1 MTAVTELADEF
12 VEALFAAD
20 PLTPALLGIRPAEPG
35 LPDLSAEAEQAFR
48 ARLAEFAERA
58 RALDTGGL
66 SAEDRVTRE
75 VLIAT
80 AEDRVAAIDTR
91 MAEFTVTD
99 IFVAPAATLLTV
111 LPMAT
116 VTAGAAA
123 EAQLGRLAAIPE
135 YLRQAA
141 RRHAE
146 GVTAGLMPVA
156 HLVDAA
162 IAHLD
167 RYLAEPSADP
177 LRRQPAPDEEFGR
190 RRDEL
195 LADVVRPAFAE
206 YRDFLATEVKPHG
219 RPADRPGLS
228 WLPGGEAAYARLARV
243 HTTTDRTPAEL
254 HRTGL
259 DVIGSLAAEYR
270 ELGLRVF
277 GTDDLAA
284 IFERLRTDPALRWS
298 SGEELLD
305 TARTAVARATA
316 EAPNW
321 FGRIPPQECL
331 VEAVPEESAPGAP
344 PAYYLQPAVDG
355 SRPGIYFANTH
366 EATERFRH
374 AAEST
379 AFHEAVPGHHFQL
392 SVAIGLTE
400 LPLLRRIGMFT
411 AYTEGWGLYSERLAD
426 EMGLYSDDIA
436 RLGMLTTDSMRAGRL
451 VVDTGLHALGWSRQ
465 QAVDYLVEN
474 TPMAQVEIE
483 AEIDRYIAWPGQALA
498 YMVGRLEIQRIR
510 AGAEQRLG
518 SRFDVRAF
526 HDLVLAGGALPL
538 SALATVVDDWVAGH
552 GDTVDGLAAEL
563 VELSFE
569 QEPLH
574 RSDLGLPGDH
584 DRLADQTRAA
594 QERFRAAYADI
605 AARARA
611 LATDDLTPEEA
622 VTREVVIASAEVE
635 AGRLGALTAD
645 IAVSDGLTAPALGLL
660 MYLPYYKLDDER
672 KARGYL
678 ARLAGIG
685 TFLET
690 LTERQ
695 RESLAEGLVPPA
707 YLARVGAEYIDRY
720 LAAPDSD
727 PLKVGTTA
735 DVGDFE
741 AERDRLLAEAVR
753 PAYARYR
760 DFLRAEVEPA
770 GRPDTA
776 PGICHVPGGAERY
789 AALIRAETTTER
801 TARDLHETGLAL
813 IEQLA
818 GEYRELGGKVFG
830 TTDLAEIFERLRTDP
845 ALRWRDGEE
854 LLAAA
859 RDAIARAEAVAPQWF
874 SRIPEGKCEVA
885 PVPEAD
891 AASGTIAYYF
901 QPSLDG
907 SRPGTYYANTY
918 EAEKRPRFTSEAI
931 AFHEAVPGH
940 HFQLSLAQELRELPL
955 LRRIGVFNAYAEGWG
970 LYAERLADEMGLY
983 SDDIARFGMLTQDS
997 MRAGRLVVDTGLHA
1011 LGWSRQ
1017 QAVDYLVEHT
1027 PMARMEIEAEIDRYV
1042 GWPGQALGYMVGR
1055 LEIQRLR
1062 TEAEQALG
1070 ERFDIRGFHEV
1081 VLGHGMLP
1089 LSALAKVVTDWVAGR
1104 LDTPDRL
1111 ADELVELN
1119 FERQPLYPS
1128 VFGLPGDHDRLPD
1141 PGAEAEARFRGGYA
1155 AIAARAEA
1163 IDPAG
1168 LPAAERVTREVV
1180 LSQAKTAI
1188 DEIDSRRADIAVSD
1202 GLGSPALQLLLYL
1215 PQTVL
1220 DDEPKVRGYLSRLS
1234 GVGDYLDAL
1243 IGRQRAAMGEGL
1255 VPPDFLVRIGID
1267 YVDRYL
1273 GAPGSDPLRVT
1284 PPSALDGF
1292 EAERDRLLAEVVR
1305 PAYARY
1311 RAFLADEVAPVA
1323 RPETSPGIG
1332 ALPGGPERY
1341 AALIRVETTTERT
1354 ARELHETGLS
1364 LIEQLAGE
1372 YRELGGKLFGTTD
1385 LGEIFDRIRTDP
1397 ALRWRDGEELLAG
1410 ARDAIAR
1417 AEAVAGQWFS
1427 RVPEQKC
1434 EVAPVPAA
1442 EATSGTIA
1450 YYLQPSLDGTR
1461 PGVYYA
1467 NTHEADKRP
1476 RFTSEAVAFHEA
1488 VPGHHFQLC
1497 LAQGLTGLPL
1507 LRLIAHVN
1515 AYAEGWGL
1523 YAERLADEMGLYSD
1537 DVSRLG
1543 MLTQDSMRAGR
1554 LVVDTGLHALGWSRQ
1569 QAVDYLVEHTPM
1581 ARLEIEAEID
1591 RYAANPGQALSY
1603 MVGRLE
1609 IERLRAEAERELGE
1623 RFDIREFHDVVLGS
1637 GTLPLPVLATVV
1649 ADWVAG
1655 HRDTPDTPDTP
1666 DTLADALL
1674 ELMFEAQPLFPSLYG
1689 LPGAHDR
1696 LADQTAEAA
1705 ARHRAGFAAIIAR
1718 AEALDAA
1725 ALPPAERVTR
1735 DVVIWQARTL
1745 IDVHD
1750 AGRADIAVSDGLAAP
1765 ALELLM
1771 ELPQTVLDDEAKARG
1786 YLSRLAAVGTYL
1798 DQLIERQRAALAA
1811 GLTPPEFLAR
1821 IGVGYVE
1828 RYLAAPE
1835 NDPLKVPVHGLEAER
1850 DRLLAE
1856 VVHPAYA
1863 RYRDFLAE
1871 EVVPVA
1877 RPETS
1882 PGIGDL
1888 PGGPERYAAL
1898 IRAETTTERT
1908 AQDLHDTGLAIIE
1921 RLAAEYREL
1930 GAKVFGTTDLAE
1942 IFERIRTD
1950 PALRWRDGD
1959 ELLETARATI
1969 ARAEAVAP
1977 QWFSRVPEQRCEV
1990 APVPAAEAESGSIAY
2005 YIEPS
2010 LDGSRPGTYYANT
2023 READQR
2029 QRTLGEAVAFHEAVP
2044 GHHFQLALAQQ
2055 LTGVPL
2061 LRRIGMFNAYAEGW
2075 GLYAERLADEMGL
2088 YSDDVARLG
2097 LLTQDS
2103 MRAARLVVD
2112 TGLHALGWSR
2122 QRAVDYL
2129 RDNTPM
2135 APIEIEAEIDRY
2147 AGHPGQA
2154 LGYMVGRL
2162 EIERLRAEAE
2172 RELGE
2177 RFDIREFHDVVL
2189 GSGTLPLPVLADVV
2203 AGWVAARAAGDGE

>member
-1 MTAVTELADEF
+1 
-12 VEALFAAD
+12 
-20 PLTPALLGIRPAEPG
+20 
-35 LPDLSAEAEQAFR
+35 
-48 ARLAEFAERA
+48 
-58 RALDTGGL
+58 
-66 SAEDRVTRE
+66 
-75 VLIAT
+75 VLITT
-80 AEDRVAAIDTR
+80 AENRIAMIDSR
-91 MAEFTVTD
+91 LAEFTVTD
-99 IFVAPAATLLTV
+99 LSTGPAAGLLLA
-111 LPMAT
+111 LPMTT
-116 VTAGAAA
+116 VTAGETA

-146 GVTAGLMPVA
+146 GLADGLVPVA

-162 IAHLD
+162 VAHLD
-167 RYLAEPSADP
+167 RYLAEPAADP
-177 LRRQPAPDEEFGR
+177 LRRQPAPDEEFER

-206 YRDFLATEVKPHG
+206 YRAFLVAEVKPHG
-219 RPADRPGLS
+219 RPADRPGVS
-228 WLPGGEAAYARLARV
+228 WLPGGEEAYARLARM
-243 HTTTDRTPAEL
+243 HTTTGHTPQEL
-254 HRTGL
+254 HRIGL
-259 DVIGSLAAEYR
+259 DVIDSLAVEYR
-270 ELGLRVF
+270 ELGRKVF
-277 GTDDLAA
+277 GTDDLAE
-284 IFERLRTDPALRWS
+284 IFERLRTDPALRWT
-298 SGEELLD
+298 SGEEILE
-305 TARTAVARATA
+305 TARTAVGRAAA
-316 EAPNW
+316 EAPKW
-321 FGRIPPQECL
+321 FGRIPEQQCT
-331 VEAVPEESAPGAP
+331 VEAVPSEVAPGAP
-344 PAYYLQPAVDG
+344 AAYYLRPAVDG

-366 EATERFRH
+366 EAGERFRH
-374 AAEST
+374 MAETT

-392 SVAIGLTE
+392 TIAQGLTG

-411 AYTEGWGLYSERLAD
+411 AYIEGWGLYSERLAD
-426 EMGLYSDDIA
+426 EMGLYSDDVA
-436 RLGMLTTDSMRAGRL
+436 RLGMLTGDSLRAGRL

-465 QAVDYLVEN
+465 QAVDYLLEH
-474 TPMAQVEIE
+474 TPEARAEIE
-483 AEIDRYIAWPGQALA
+483 SEVDRYIAWPGQALA

-510 AGAEQRLG
+510 ARAEQRLG
-518 SRFDVRAF
+518 SRFDLRAF

-538 SALATVVDDWVAGH
+538 SVLATVVDEWVAGH
-552 GDTVDGLAAEL
+552 GDTVDGLAGEL

-569 QEPLH
+569 QEPLYP
-574 RSDLGLPGDH
+574 SVFGLPGDH
-584 DRLADQTRAA
+584 DRLAEQTREA
-594 QERFRAAYADI
+594 QERFLAAYRAL

-611 LATDDLTPEEA
+611 LATEGLTPEEA
-622 VTREVVIASAEVE
+622 VTREVVIAAAEVE
-635 AGRLGALTAD
+635 ADRLGARSAD
-645 IAVSDGLTAPALGLL
+645 LAVSDGLTSPALGLL
-660 MYLPYYKLDDER
+660 MYLPYYKLDDEK

-678 ARLAGIG
+678 ARLGAIEP
-685 TFLET
+685 FLAD
-690 LTERQ
+690 LAERQ

-707 YLARVGAEYIDRY
+707 YLARVGVEYIDRY
-720 LAAPDSD
+720 LAASDTD

-735 DVGDFE
+735 AVEGFE
-741 AERDRLLAEAVR
+741 AERDRLLAEVVH

-760 DFLRAEVEPA
+760 DFLRTEVEPI

-776 PGICHVPGGAERY
+776 PGISHVPGGAERY

-801 TARDLHETGLAL
+801 TAQELHETGLAL
-813 IEQLA
+813 IEAL
-818 GEYRELGGKVFG
+818 GEEYRELGAKVFG

-854 LLAAA
+854 LLSAA
-859 RDAIARAEAVAPQWF
+859 RDAIARAEAVAPRWF
-874 SRIPEGKCEVA
+874 SRIPAEKCEVA

-891 AASGTIAYYF
+891 AASGTIAYYL

-907 SRPGTYYANTY
+907 SRPGTYYANTH
-918 EAEKRPRFTSEAI
+918 EADKRPRFTSEAI

-940 HFQLSLAQELRELPL
+940 HFQLSLAQELRDLPL
-955 LRRIGVFNAYAEGWG
+955 LRRIGMFNAYAEGWG

-983 SDDIARFGMLTQDS
+983 SDDVSRLGMLTQDS

-1017 QAVDYLVEHT
+1017 QAIGFLVEHT
-1027 PMARMEIEAEIDRYV
+1027 PMARLEIEAEIDRYV

-1062 TEAEQALG
+1062 AEAERALG

-1104 LDTPDRL
+1104 SDTPDRL
-1111 ADELVELN
+1111 ADELVALN
-1119 FERQPLYPS
+1119 FEQQPLYPS
-1128 VFGLPGDHDRLPD
+1128 VFGLPGAHDRLPD
-1141 PGAEAEARFRGGYA
+1141 PSAEAEGRIRAGYA

-1163 IDPAG
+1163 LDPTG

-1180 LSQAKTAI
+1180 VSQAKAAI
-1188 DEIDSRRADIAVSD
+1188 DEIDSRRADISVSD
-1202 GLGSPALQLLLYL
+1202 GLAAPALQLLLYL

-1220 DDEPKVRGYLSRLS
+1220 DDEPKVRGYLSRLA
-1234 GVGDYLDAL
+1234 GVGGYLDAL
-1243 IGRQRAAMGEGL
+1243 IGRQRAAAAEGL
-1255 VPPDFLVRIGID
+1255 VPPGFLVRIGVE

-1273 GAPGSDPLRVT
+1273 GAPESDPLRVT
-1284 PPSALDGF
+1284 PPYALEGF

-1332 ALPGGPERY
+1332 ALPGGQERY

-1354 ARELHETGLS
+1354 AQELHETGLA
-1364 LIEQLAGE
+1364 LIGKLAEE

-1410 ARDAIAR
+1410 ARAAITR

-1427 RVPEQKC
+1427 RVPEQRC
-1434 EVAPVPAA
+1434 EVKPVPAA
-1442 EATSGTIA
+1442 EAASGTIA
-1450 YYLQPSLDGTR
+1450 YYLRPSLDGTR

-1497 LAQGLTGLPL
+1497 LAQDLAGLPL
-1507 LRLIAHVN
+1507 LRRIAHVN

-1569 QAVDYLVEHTPM
+1569 QAVDYLAEHTPM

-1591 RYAANPGQALSY
+1591 RYAADPGQALGY

-1609 IERLRAEAERELGE
+1609 IQRLRAEAEQALGE
-1623 RFDIREFHDVVLGS
+1623 AFDIREFHDVVLGS
-1637 GTLPLPVLATVV
+1637 GTLPLPVLAGVV
-1649 ADWVAG
+1649 ADWVAQR
-1655 HRDTPDTPDTP
+1655 RDTPDR
-1666 DTLADALL
+1666 LADECL
-1674 ELMFEAQPLFPSLYG
+1674 ELMFEAQPLLPSLYG

-1705 ARHRAGFAAIIAR
+1705 ARYRAGLAGIIAR
-1718 AEALDAA
+1718 AEAIDAA
-1725 ALPPAERVTR
+1725 ALEPAERVTR
-1735 DVVIWQARTL
+1735 DVVIWQARTQ
-1745 IDVHD
+1745 IDVLD
-1750 AGRADIAVSDGLAAP
+1750 SGRADIAVSDGLAAP

-1771 ELPQTVLDDEAKARG
+1771 ELPQTILDDDAKARG
-1786 YLSRLAAVGTYL
+1786 YLSRLAAVGPYL
-1798 DQLIERQRAALAA
+1798 DQLIERQRAALAE

-1863 RYRDFLAE
+1863 RYRDFLAD

-1882 PGIGDL
+1882 PGLGDL

-1930 GAKVFGTTDLAE
+1930 GAALFGTADLGE
-1942 IFERIRTD
+1942 IFDRIRTD

-1959 ELLETARATI
+1959 ELLEAARATI
-1969 ARAEAVAP
+1969 RRAEAAAP
-1977 QWFSRVPEQRCEV
+1977 RWFSRVPEQQCRV
-1990 APVPAAEAESGSIAY
+1990 APVPDAEAESGSIAY

-2023 READQR
+2023 HEANQR

-2088 YSDDVARLG
+2088 YSDNTARLG

-2122 QRAVDYL
+2122 RRAVDYL

-2172 RELGE
+2172 RALGE
-2177 RFDIREFHDVVL
+2177 RFDIRGFHDTVL

-2203 AGWVAARAAGDGE
+2203 ADWVAARAAGDGQ

>member
-1 MTAVTELADEF
+1 MTAVTELAGEF

-20 PLTPALLGIRPAEPG
+20 PLTPALLGLRPAEPG

-48 ARLAEFAERA
+48 ARLAELLERA
-58 RALDTGGL
+58 RALDAAQL
-66 SAEDRVTRE
+66 SAEDRLTRE

-80 AEDRVAAIDTR
+80 AENRIGVIDART
-91 MAEFTVTD
+91 AEFTVTD
-99 IFVAPAATLLTV
+99 IMVAPAASLLMA
-111 LPMAT
+111 LPMTT
-116 VTAGAAA
+116 VTAGEAA

-146 GVTAGLMPVA
+146 GIAHGLVPVA

-167 RYLAEPSADP
+167 RYLADPDADP

-195 LADVVRPAFAE
+195 LAEVVRPAFAE
-206 YRDFLATEVKPHG
+206 YREFLATEVKPHG
-219 RPADRPGLS
+219 RSADRPGLK
-228 WLPGGEAAYARLARV
+228 WLPGGEAAYARLVKV
-243 HTTTDRTPAEL
+243 HTTTDRTPEEL

-259 DVIGSLAAEYR
+259 DVIESLAAEYR
-270 ELGLRVF
+270 RLGRKVF
-277 GTDDLAA
+277 GTDDLPE
-284 IFERLRTDPALRWS
+284 IFDRLRTDPALRWS
-298 SGEELLD
+298 SGDELLD
-305 TARTAVARATA
+305 TARTAVGRATA
-316 EAPNW
+316 EAPKW
-321 FGRIPPQECL
+321 FGRVPGQECT
-331 VEAVPEESAPGAP
+331 VEAVPAEVAPGAP
-344 PAYYLQPAVDG
+344 AAYYLRPAADG

-366 EATERFRH
+366 EAGERFRH
-374 AAEST
+374 TAEST

-392 SVAIGLTE
+392 SIAQDRTE
-400 LPLLRRIGMFT
+400 LPLLRRIGNFT

-426 EMGLYSDDIA
+426 EMGLYSDDVA
-436 RLGMLTTDSMRAGRL
+436 RLGMLTGDSMRAARL
-451 VVDTGLHALGWSRQ
+451 VVDTGLHALGWSRR
-465 QAVDYLVEN
+465 QAVDFLLEHTPEARVE
-474 TPMAQVEIE
+474 VETE
-483 AEIDRYIAWPGQALA
+483 VDRYIAWPGQALA
-498 YMVGRLEIQRIR
+498 YMVGRLEIQHLR
-510 AGAEQRLG
+510 ARAEERLG
-518 SRFDVRAF
+518 SRFDIRAF
-526 HDLVLAGGALPL
+526 HDVVLAGGALPL
-538 SALATVVDDWVAGH
+538 SALATVVDEWVAGH
-552 GDTVDGLAAEL
+552 GDTVNGLAAEL
-563 VELSFE
+563 VELTFE
-569 QEPLH
+569 QEPLAPSIH
-574 RSDLGLPGDH
+574 GLPGEH

-594 QERFRAAYADI
+594 QERFRAAYRAL

-611 LATDDLTPEEA
+611 LPGDGLPPEEA
-622 VTREVVIASAEVE
+622 VTREVVIAAAEVE
-635 AGRLGALTAD
+635 ADRLGARSAD
-645 IAVSDGLTAPALGLL
+645 VAVSDGLTAPALGLL
-660 MYLPYYKLDDER
+660 LYLPYYRLDDEQ

-678 ARLAGIG
+678 ARLAAIG
-685 TFLET
+685 TYLET

-695 RESLAEGLVPPA
+695 RESLADGLVPPA
-707 YLARVGAEYIDRY
+707 YLARVGIEYIDRY
-720 LAAPDSD
+720 LAAPESD

-735 DVGDFE
+735 EVEGFE
-741 AERDRLLAEAVR
+741 AERDRLLAEVVR

-760 DFLRAEVEPA
+760 DFLRTEVEPV

-776 PGICHVPGGAERY
+776 PGIGHVPGGAERY

-801 TARDLHETGLAL
+801 TAQELHETGLAL
-813 IEQLA
+813 IEKL
-818 GEYRELGGKVFG
+818 GEEYRELGRKVFG

-854 LLAAA
+854 LLSAA
-859 RDAIARAEAVAPQWF
+859 RDAIARAEAVAPHWF
-874 SRIPEGKCEVA
+874 SRIPAEKCEVA

-891 AASGTIAYYF
+891 AASGTIAYYL

-940 HFQLSLAQELRELPL
+940 HFQLSLAQELRDLPL
-955 LRRIGVFNAYAEGWG
+955 LRRIGMFNAYAEGWG

-983 SDDIARFGMLTQDS
+983 SDDVARLGMLTQDS
-997 MRAGRLVVDTGLHA
+997 MRAGRLVVDTGMHA

-1017 QAVDYLVEHT
+1017 QAIDYLVEHT
-1027 PMARMEIEAEIDRYV
+1027 PMARLEIEAEIDRYAA
-1042 GWPGQALGYMVGR
+1042 WPAQALGYMVGR

-1062 TEAEQALG
+1062 AEAERALG
-1070 ERFDIRGFHEV
+1070 DRFDIRGFHDV

-1089 LSALAKVVTDWVAGR
+1089 LSALAKVVADWVAAQG
-1104 LDTPDRL
+1104 DTPDRL
-1111 ADELVELN
+1111 ADELMAVN

-1128 VFGLPGDHDRLPD
+1128 VFGLPGDHGKLPD
-1141 PGAEAEARFRGGYA
+1141 PSAGAEARFRARYA
-1155 AIAARAEA
+1155 DIAARAEA
-1163 IDPAG
+1163 VEPAG
-1168 LPAAERVTREVV
+1168 LSDAERITREVV
-1180 LSQAKTAI
+1180 ISQAKTEI

-1202 GLGSPALQLLLYL
+1202 GLGAPALQLLLYL

-1220 DDEPKVRGYLSRLS
+1220 DDEPKVRGYLARLA
-1234 GVGDYLDAL
+1234 GVGTYLDAL
-1243 IGRQRAAMGEGL
+1243 IARQRAAVAEGL
-1255 VPPDFLVRIGID
+1255 VPPDFLVRTGIG

-1273 GAPGSDPLRVT
+1273 AAPERDPLRVT
-1284 PPSALDGF
+1284 PSYALEGF

-1332 ALPGGPERY
+1332 DLPGGPERY
-1341 AALIRVETTTERT
+1341 AALIRVETTTER
-1354 ARELHETGLS
+1354 AAQELHDTGLA
-1364 LIEQLAGE
+1364 LIEKLGDE
-1372 YRELGGKLFGTTD
+1372 YRELGAKVFGTTD
-1385 LGEIFDRIRTDP
+1385 LAEIFERIRTDP
-1397 ALRWRDGEELLAG
+1397 ALRWHDGEELLAG
-1410 ARDAIAR
+1410 AREAIAR
-1417 AEAVAGQWFS
+1417 AEAVAPQWFS
-1427 RVPEQKC
+1427 RVPDQKC
-1434 EVAPVPAA
+1434 GVAPVPEA
-1442 EATSGTIA
+1442 EAASGTIA
-1450 YYLQPSLDGTR
+1450 YYLRPSLDGTR

-1467 NTHEADKRP
+1467 NTYEADKRP
-1476 RFTSEAVAFHEA
+1476 RFTSEAIAFHEA

-1497 LAQGLTGLPL
+1497 LAQSLTGLPL
-1507 LRLIAHVN
+1507 LRQMAHVN

-1537 DVSRLG
+1537 DIARLG

-1569 QAVDYLVEHTPM
+1569 QAVDYLVSHTPM
-1581 ARLEIEAEID
+1581 AQLEIEAEID
-1591 RYAANPGQALSY
+1591 RYAANPGQALGY

-1609 IERLRAEAERELGE
+1609 IQRLRSEAEQALGE
-1623 RFDIREFHDVVLGS
+1623 RFDIREFHDVVLGN
-1637 GTLPLPVLATVV
+1637 GTVPLPVLSRVV
-1649 ADWVAG
+1649 AEWVALR
-1655 HRDTPDTPDTP
+1655 RDTPDR
-1666 DTLADALL
+1666 LADECL
-1674 ELMFEAQPLFPSLYG
+1674 ELMFEARPLLPSLYG
-1689 LPGAHDR
+1689 LPGAHDQ
-1696 LADQTAEAA
+1696 LGDQSAEAA
-1705 ARHRAGFAAIIAR
+1705 ARYRAGLAGIVAR
-1718 AEALDAA
+1718 AEAIDAA
-1725 ALPPAERVTR
+1725 ALTPAERVTR
-1735 DVVIWQARTL
+1735 DVVIWQARVE
-1745 IDVHD
+1745 IDVLD
-1750 AGRADIAVSDGLAAP
+1750 SRRADIAVSDGLAAP
-1765 ALELLM
+1765 ALELLIM
-1771 ELPQTVLDDEAKARG
+1771 LPQAVLDDEAKARG

-1798 DQLIERQRAALAA
+1798 DQVIERQRAALAE

-1821 IGVGYVE
+1821 AGVGYVE

-1835 NDPLKVPVHGLEAER
+1835 NDPLKVPVRGLEAER

-1856 VVHPAYA
+1856 VVRPAYA
-1863 RYRDFLAE
+1863 RYRDFLAD

-1888 PGGPERYAAL
+1888 PGGQERYAAL

-1908 AQDLHDTGLAIIE
+1908 AQELHETGLAVIE
-1921 RLAAEYREL
+1921 RLAGEYREV

-1950 PALRWRDGD
+1950 PELRWRDGD
-1959 ELLETARATI
+1959 ELLEAARQTI

-1977 QWFSRVPEQRCEV
+1977 QWFLRVPEQRCEV
-1990 APVPAAEAESGSIAY
+1990 APVPEAEAEGGSIAY
-2005 YIEPS
+2005 YIDPS

-2023 READQR
+2023 HGADQR
-2029 QRTLGEAVAFHEAVP
+2029 QRTLAEATAFHEAVP
-2044 GHHFQLALAQQ
+2044 GHHFQLTLAQQ
-2055 LTGVPL
+2055 PTGVPL
-2061 LRRIGMFNAYAEGW
+2061 LRRICVFNAYCEGW

-2112 TGLHALGWSR
+2112 TGMHALGWSR
-2122 QRAVDYL
+2122 RRAVDYL

-2135 APIEIEAEIDRY
+2135 AQIEIDAEIDRY

-2172 RELGE
+2172 RTLGE

-2189 GSGTLPLPVLADVV
+2189 ESGSLPLPVLADVV
-2203 AGWVAARAAGDGE
+2203 ADWVAARAAGEAR

>member
-12 VEALFAAD
+12 VEVLFAAD
-20 PLTPALLGIRPAEPG
+20 PLTPALLGVRPAEPG

-48 ARLAEFAERA
+48 ARLEAFLERA
-58 RALDTGGL
+58 RALETGGL
-66 SAEDRVTRE
+66 SAEDRVTRD
-75 VLIAT
+75 VLIT
-80 AEDRVAAIDTR
+80 SAEARIAAIDSR
-91 MAEFTVTD
+91 MVEFTVTNL
-99 IFVAPAATLLTV
+99 FVAPAASLLTA
-111 LPMAT
+111 LPMTT

-123 EAQLGRLAAIPE
+123 EAQLGRLAAVPE
-135 YLRQAA
+135 FLRQAA

-146 GVTAGLMPVA
+146 GIADGLLPVA
-156 HLVDAA
+156 HVVDAA

-177 LRRQPAPDEEFGR
+177 LRRQPAPDEEFER

-206 YRDFLATEVKPHG
+206 YRRFLADEVKPHG

-228 WLPGGEAAYARLARV
+228 WLPGGEAAYARLVRM
-243 HTTTDRTPAEL
+243 HTTTELTPREL
-254 HRTGL
+254 HRIGL
-259 DVIGSLAAEYR
+259 DVIDSLATEYR
-270 ELGLRVF
+270 ELGLKVF
-277 GTDDLAA
+277 GTDDLAE

-298 SGEELLD
+298 SGDELLD
-305 TARTAVARATA
+305 TARTAVARAAA
-316 EAPNW
+316 EAPKW
-321 FGRIPPQECL
+321 FGRVPGEQCS
-331 VEAVPEESAPGAP
+331 VEPVPAEVAPGAP
-344 PAYYLQPAVDG
+344 AAYYLRPAADG

-366 EATERFRH
+366 EAGERFRH
-374 AAEST
+374 TAEAT

-392 SVAIGLTE
+392 SLAQGLTE
-400 LPLLRRIGMFT
+400 LPLLRRIGNFT
-411 AYTEGWGLYSERLAD
+411 AYTEGWGLYAERLAD
-426 EMGLYSDDIA
+426 EMGLYSDDVA
-436 RLGMLTTDSMRAGRL
+436 RLGMLTADSVRAARL
-451 VVDTGLHALGWSRQ
+451 VIDTGLHALGWSRQ
-465 QAVDYLVEN
+465 QAVDYFLEH
-474 TPMAQVEIE
+474 TPEARVEIE
-483 AEIDRYIAWPGQALA
+483 SEVDRYIAWPGQALA

-510 AGAEQRLG
+510 SGAEERLG

-526 HDLVLAGGALPL
+526 HDLVLAGGSLPL
-538 SALATVVDDWVAGH
+538 PALASVVDEWVAGH
-552 GDTVDGLAAEL
+552 GDTVGGLASEL

-574 RSDLGLPGDH
+574 PSILGLPGGH
-584 DRLADQTRAA
+584 DRLADQTREA
-594 QERFRAAYADI
+594 QERFRAAYTDLAT
-605 AARARA
+605 RARA
-611 LATDDLTPEEA
+611 LATEGLTHEEA
-622 VTREVVIASAEVE
+622 VTREVVIAAAEVE
-635 AGRLGALTAD
+635 ADRLAARTAD
-645 IAVSDGLTAPALGLL
+645 VAVSDGLTAPALGLL
-660 MYLPYYKLDDER
+660 LYLPYYKLDDEK

-678 ARLAGIG
+678 ARLASVG
-685 TFLET
+685 TFLGT

-695 RESLAEGLVPPA
+695 RESLADGLVPPA

-720 LAAPDSD
+720 LASPDTD

-735 DVGDFE
+735 AVEGFE
-741 AERDRLLAEAVR
+741 AERDRLLAEVVH

-760 DFLRAEVEPA
+760 DFLRTEVEPA

-776 PGICHVPGGAERY
+776 PGIGHLPGGAERY

-801 TARDLHETGLAL
+801 TAQELHDTGLAL
-813 IEQLA
+813 IEKLA
-818 GEYRELGGKVFG
+818 EEYRELGAKVLG
-830 TTDLAEIFERLRTDP
+830 TTELAEIFERLRTDP

-854 LLAAA
+854 LLSAA

-874 SRIPEGKCEVA
+874 SRIPKEKCEVA

-891 AASGTIAYYF
+891 AASGTIAYYL

-940 HFQLSLAQELRELPL
+940 HFQLSLAQELRNLPL
-955 LRRIGVFNAYAEGWG
+955 LRRIGMFNAYGEGWG

-983 SDDIARFGMLTQDS
+983 SDDVARLGMLTQDS

-1017 QAVDYLVEHT
+1017 RAVDFLVEHT
-1027 PMARMEIEAEIDRYV
+1027 PMALLEIEAEIDRYV

-1055 LEIQRLR
+1055 LEIERLR
-1062 TEAEQALG
+1062 AEAERALG
-1070 ERFDIRGFHEV
+1070 GAFDIRGFHEV

-1089 LSALAKVVTDWVAGR
+1089 LSALAKVVTDWVAER
-1104 LDTPDRL
+1104 LDTPGKL
-1111 ADELVELN
+1111 ADELLALD
-1119 FERQPLYPS
+1119 FERQPLLPS
-1128 VFGLPGDHDRLPD
+1128 LYGLPADPGRLPD
-1141 PGAEAEARFRGGYA
+1141 PGAEAEARLRAGYA

-1163 IDPAG
+1163 LDPTG
-1168 LPAAERVTREVV
+1168 LPADERVTLQVV
-1180 LSQAKTAI
+1180 LSQAKSAI
-1188 DEIDSRRADIAVSD
+1188 DEIDSGRADISVSD
-1202 GLGSPALQLLLYL
+1202 GLAAPALQPLLYL

-1220 DDEPKVRGYLSRLS
+1220 DDEPKVRGYLSRLA
-1234 GVGDYLDAL
+1234 GLGGYLDAL
-1243 IGRQRAAMGEGL
+1243 IDRQRAAAGDRR
-1255 VPPDFLVRIGID
+1255 VPPDFLVRVGVE

-1273 GAPGSDPLRVT
+1273 GAPESDPLRVT
-1284 PPSALDGF
+1284 PPYALDGF

-1305 PAYARY
+1305 PAYRRY
-1311 RAFLADEVAPVA
+1311 RDFLAGELAPVA

-1332 ALPGGPERY
+1332 ALPGGQERY

-1354 ARELHETGLS
+1354 AQELHDTGLA
-1364 LIEQLAGE
+1364 LIERLAGE

-1397 ALRWRDGEELLAG
+1397 ALRWRDGEELLDA
-1410 ARDAIAR
+1410 ARTAITR
-1417 AEAVAGQWFS
+1417 AETVAGQWFS

-1434 EVAPVPAA
+1434 QVAPVPAA
-1442 EATSGTIA
+1442 DAASGTIA
-1450 YYLQPSLDGTR
+1450 YYLRPSLDGTR
-1461 PGVYYA
+1461 PGTYYA
-1467 NTHEADKRP
+1467 NTYEAEKRP
-1476 RFTSEAVAFHEA
+1476 RFTSEAIAFHEA
-1488 VPGHHFQLC
+1488 VPGHHFQLS
-1497 LAQGLTGLPL
+1497 LAQDLTGLPL
-1507 LRLIAHVN
+1507 LRRILHVN
-1515 AYAEGWGL
+1515 AYGEGWGL

-1537 DVSRLG
+1537 DVARLG
-1543 MLTQDSMRAGR
+1543 MLTQDSMRAAR

-1569 QAVDYLVEHTPM
+1569 QAVDYLAEHTPM
-1581 ARLEIEAEID
+1581 ALLEIEAEVD
-1591 RYAANPGQALSY
+1591 RYTADVGQALGY

-1609 IERLRAEAERELGE
+1609 IQRLRAEAEQVLGE
-1623 RFDIREFHDVVLGS
+1623 AFDIREFHDVVLGS
-1637 GTLPLPVLATVV
+1637 GTLPLPVLSGVV
-1649 ADWVAG
+1649 AEWVAQR
-1655 HRDTPDTPDTP
+1655 RDTPEK
-1666 DTLADALL
+1666 LADECLAL
-1674 ELMFEAQPLFPSLYG
+1674 MSEAQPLLPSLYG
-1689 LPGAHDR
+1689 LPGTHDK

-1705 ARHRAGFAAIIAR
+1705 ARFRAGLAGILAR
-1718 AEALDAA
+1718 AEAIDPAGLA
-1725 ALPPAERVTR
+1725 PAERVTR
-1735 DVVIWQARTL
+1735 DVVIWQARTQ
-1745 IDVHD
+1745 IDVLD
-1750 AGRADIAVSDGLAAP
+1750 SGRAGIAVSDELAAP

-1771 ELPQTVLDDEAKARG
+1771 LLPQTILDDDVKARG

-1798 DQLIERQRAALAA
+1798 DQLIERQRAALAE

-1821 IGVGYVE
+1821 IGIGYVE

-1835 NDPLKVPVHGLEAER
+1835 NDPLKVPVRGLEAER

-1856 VVHPAYA
+1856 VVRPAYR
-1863 RYRDFLAE
+1863 RYRDFLAG
-1871 EVVPVA
+1871 EVVPMA

-1908 AQDLHDTGLAIIE
+1908 PQDLHDTGLAIIE
-1921 RLAAEYREL
+1921 RLAGEYREL
-1930 GAKVFGTTDLAE
+1930 GAELFGTTDLAE

-1959 ELLETARATI
+1959 ELLEAARATI
-1969 ARAEAVAP
+1969 KRAEAAAP
-1977 QWFSRVPEQRCEV
+1977 RWFSRVPAQRCEV
-1990 APVPAAEAESGSIAY
+1990 APVPGADAESGLIAY

-2023 READQR
+2023 SEADQR

-2044 GHHFQLALAQQ
+2044 GHHFQLTLAQE

-2061 LRRIGMFNAYAEGW
+2061 LRRIALFNAFAEGW

-2088 YSDDVARLG
+2088 YSDSTARLG

-2129 RDNTPM
+2129 VANTPM
-2135 APIEIEAEIDRY
+2135 ARIEIEAEIDRY

-2172 RELGE
+2172 RALGE
-2177 RFDIREFHDVVL
+2177 RFDIREFHDTVL

-2203 AGWVAARAAGDGE
+2203 ADWVAARAAGAGE

>member
-35 LPDLSAEAEQAFR
+35 LPSLSADAEQAFR
-48 ARLAEFAERA
+48 ARLAEFLGRA
-58 RALDTGGL
+58 RALDAGGL
-66 SAEDRVTRE
+66 TAEDRVTRE
-75 VLIAT
+75 VLITT
-80 AEDRVAAIDTR
+80 AENRIAAIDSRLT
-91 MAEFTVTD
+91 EFTVTD
-99 IFVAPAATLLTV
+99 LSIGTAAGLLMA
-111 LPMAT
+111 LPMTT
-116 VTAGAAA
+116 VTAGEAA
-123 EAQLGRLAAIPE
+123 EAQLGRLAAIPA

-146 GVTAGLMPVA
+146 GIAAGLLPVA

-162 IAHLD
+162 VAHLD
-167 RYLAEPSADP
+167 RYLADSDADP
-177 LRRQPAPDEEFGR
+177 LRRQPAPDEAFGR
-190 RRDEL
+190 RREEL

-206 YRDFLATEVKPHG
+206 YRAFLVTEVKPHG
-219 RPADRPGLS
+219 RPEDRPGLS
-228 WLPGGEAAYARLARV
+228 WLPDGPQMYARLARM
-243 HTTTDRTPAEL
+243 HTTTELTPAEL
-254 HRTGL
+254 HRTGV
-259 DVIGSLAAEYR
+259 DTIAALAVEYR
-270 ELGLRVF
+270 ELGLRVY
-277 GTDDLAA
+277 GTDDLAE
-284 IFERLRTDPALRWS
+284 IFARLRTDPALRWRS
-298 SGEELLD
+298 ADELLE
-305 TARTAVARATA
+305 TARTAVARAAA
-316 EAPNW
+316 EAPKW
-321 FGRIPPQECL
+321 FGRLPDHECT
-331 VEAVPEESAPGAP
+331 VEAVPAEVAPGAP
-344 PAYYLQPAVDG
+344 AAYYLRPAADG

-366 EATERFRH
+366 EATERLRH
-374 AAEST
+374 MAETT

-392 SVAIGLTE
+392 SIAQGLTE
-400 LPLLRRIGMFT
+400 LPLLRRIGGFN
-411 AYTEGWGLYSERLAD
+411 AYIEGWGLYSERLAD
-426 EMGLYSDDIA
+426 EMGLYSDDVA
-436 RLGMLTTDSMRAGRL
+436 RLGMLAGDSLRAGRL

-465 QAVDYLVEN
+465 QAVDYLLEHTPEARAEVESE
-474 TPMAQVEIE
+474 V
-483 AEIDRYIAWPGQALA
+483 DRYIAWPGQALG
-498 YMVGRLEIQRIR
+498 YLVGRREIQRAR
-510 AGAEQRLG
+510 ARAAERLG

-526 HDLVLAGGALPL
+526 HDLVLAGGPLPL
-538 SALATVVDDWVAGH
+538 SVLATVVDEWVAGH
-552 GDTVDGLAAEL
+552 GDTVGGLANEL

-574 RSDLGLPGDH
+574 PSVLGLPGQH
-584 DRLADQTRAA
+584 DRLGDQTREA
-594 QERFRAAYADI
+594 QERFRAAYTGI

-611 LATDDLTPEEA
+611 LATDGLTAEEA
-622 VTREVVIASAEVE
+622 VTREVVIAAAEVE
-635 AGRLGALTAD
+635 ADRLGSRTAD
-645 IAVSDGLTAPALGLL
+645 LAVSDGLTAPALGLL
-660 MYLPYYKLDDER
+660 MYLPYYKLDDEP

-678 ARLAGIG
+678 ARLAAIEP
-685 TFLET
+685 FLADLAT
-690 LTERQ
+690 RQ

-707 YLARVGAEYIDRY
+707 YLARVGAGYIDRY

-735 DVGDFE
+735 AVEGFE
-741 AERDRLLAEAVR
+741 AERDRLLAEVVR

-760 DFLRAEVEPA
+760 DFLRTEVEPA

-776 PGICHVPGGAERY
+776 PGISHVPGGAERY

-801 TARDLHETGLAL
+801 TAQDLHDTGLAI

-818 GEYRELGGKVFG
+818 GEYHELGAKVFG
-830 TTDLAEIFERLRTDP
+830 TTELPEIFERLRTDP

-854 LLAAA
+854 LLFAA
-859 RDAIARAEAVAPQWF
+859 REAISRAEAVAPQWF
-874 SRIPEGKCEVA
+874 SRIPAEKCEVA

-891 AASGTIAYYF
+891 AASGTIAYYL

-907 SRPGTYYANTY
+907 TRPGTYYANTH
-918 EAEKRPRFTSEAI
+918 EADKRPRFTSEAI

-940 HFQLSLAQELRELPL
+940 HFQLSLAQELQDLPL
-955 LRRIGVFNAYAEGWG
+955 LRRIGMFNAYAEGWG

-983 SDDIARFGMLTQDS
+983 SDDVSRLGMLTQDS

-1017 QAVDYLVEHT
+1017 QAIDYLVDNT
-1027 PMARMEIEAEIDRYV
+1027 PMALLEIEAEIDRYV

-1062 TEAEQALG
+1062 AEAEQALG
-1070 ERFDIRGFHEV
+1070 AAFDIRGFHEV

-1089 LSALAKVVTDWVAGR
+1089 LSALAKVVTDWVAEHQP
-1104 LDTPDRL
+1104 DTPDGL
-1111 ADELVELN
+1111 ADELVAVN

-1128 VFGLPGDHDRLPD
+1128 VFGLPGAHDRLPD
-1141 PGAEAEARFRGGYA
+1141 PGAESRFRAAYA

-1168 LPAAERVTREVV
+1168 LPAAGRVTRDVV
-1180 LSQAKTAI
+1180 ISQAKAEI
-1188 DEIDSRRADIAVSD
+1188 DEIDSRRTDLAVSD
-1202 GLGSPALQLLLYL
+1202 GLGAPALQLLLYL

-1220 DDEPKVRGYLSRLS
+1220 DDEPKVRGYLSRLA
-1234 GVGDYLDAL
+1234 GVGDHLDAL
-1243 IGRQRAAMGEGL
+1243 IGRQRAAVGEGL
-1255 VPPDFLVRIGID
+1255 VPPGFLVRTGIG

-1273 GAPGSDPLRVT
+1273 AAPESDPLRVT
-1284 PPSALDGF
+1284 PPYALEGF
-1292 EAERDRLLAEVVR
+1292 EAERDRLLDDVVR

-1323 RPETSPGIG
+1323 RPETAPGISH
-1332 ALPGGPERY
+1332 LPGGAGRY

-1354 ARELHETGLS
+1354 AQDLHDTGLA
-1364 LIEQLAGE
+1364 IIAKLAEE
-1372 YRELGGKLFGTTD
+1372 YREIGGKLFGTTD
-1385 LGEIFDRIRTDP
+1385 LAAVFDRIRTDP

-1410 ARDAIAR
+1410 ARAAITR

-1434 EVAPVPAA
+1434 EVRPVPAA

-1450 YYLQPSLDGTR
+1450 YYLRPSLDGTR

-1497 LAQGLTGLPL
+1497 LAQDLSDLPL
-1507 LRLIAHVN
+1507 LRRIAHVN

-1569 QAVDYLVEHTPM
+1569 QAVDYLAEHTPM
-1581 ARLEIEAEID
+1581 ALLEIEAEID
-1591 RYAANPGQALSY
+1591 RYVANPGQALGY

-1609 IERLRAEAERELGE
+1609 IQRLRAEAEQALGE
-1623 RFDIREFHDVVLGS
+1623 AFDIREFHDVVLGS
-1637 GTLPLPVLATVV
+1637 GTLPLPVLAGVV
-1649 ADWVAG
+1649 ADWVATR
-1655 HRDTPDTPDTP
+1655 RDTPDR
-1666 DTLADALL
+1666 LADECL
-1674 ELMFEAQPLFPSLYG
+1674 ELMFEAQPLLPSLYG
-1689 LPGAHDR
+1689 LPGSHDK
-1696 LADQTAEAA
+1696 LADQTAEAG
-1705 ARHRAGFAAIIAR
+1705 ARYRAGLAGIIAR
-1718 AEALDAA
+1718 AEAIDAA
-1725 ALPPAERVTR
+1725 ALSPAERVTR
-1735 DVVIWQARTL
+1735 DVVIWQARTQ
-1745 IDVHD
+1745 IDVLD
-1750 AGRADIAVSDGLAAP
+1750 SGRADIAVSDGLAAP

-1771 ELPQTVLDDEAKARG
+1771 ELPQTVLDDEVKARG

-1798 DQLIERQRAALAA
+1798 DQLIERQRAALAE

-1828 RYLAAPE
+1828 RYLGAPE
-1835 NDPLKVPVHGLEAER
+1835 NDPLKVPVRGLEAER

-1863 RYRDFLAE
+1863 RYRDFLAG

-1921 RLAAEYREL
+1921 QLAEEYREL
-1930 GAKVFGTTDLAE
+1930 GAKVFGTTEPAE
-1942 IFERIRTD
+1942 IFDRIRTD

-1959 ELLETARATI
+1959 ELLDAARATI
-1969 ARAEAVAP
+1969 RRAEAVAP
-1977 QWFSRVPEQRCEV
+1977 QWFSRVPEQQCQV
-1990 APVPAAEAESGSIAY
+1990 APVPDAEAESGSIAY
-2005 YIEPS
+2005 YIDPS

-2023 READQR
+2023 HDADER

-2044 GHHFQLALAQQ
+2044 GHHFQLVLAQQ

-2061 LRRIGMFNAYAEGW
+2061 LRRIAMFNAYAEGW

-2088 YSDDVARLG
+2088 YSDDVSRLG

-2135 APIEIEAEIDRY
+2135 AQIEIDAEIDRY

-2154 LGYMVGRL
+2154 LSYMVGRL

-2172 RELGE
+2172 QALGE
-2177 RFDIREFHDVVL
+2177 RFDIREFHDTVL

-2203 AGWVAARAAGDGE
+2203 ADWVAARSAEGGK

>member
-20 PLTPALLGIRPAEPG
+20 PLTPALLGLRPAAPG
-35 LPDLSAEAEQAFR
+35 LADLSAEAERAFR
-48 ARLAEFAERA
+48 ARLAEFLGRA
-58 RALDTGGL
+58 RALETEGL
-66 SAEDRVTRE
+66 PAEDRVTRE
-75 VLIAT
+75 VLITT
-80 AEDRVAAIDTR
+80 AENRIAAIDSR
-91 MAEFTVTD
+91 MTEFTVTD
-99 IFVAPAATLLTV
+99 LSVGIAAGLLMA
-111 LPMAT
+111 LPMTT
-116 VTAGAAA
+116 VTPGEAA

-141 RRHAE
+141 RRHAD
-146 GVTAGLMPVA
+146 GIADGLLPVA

-167 RYLAEPSADP
+167 RYLADPDADP
-177 LRRQPAPDEEFGR
+177 LRRQPAPDEEFER
-190 RRDEL
+190 RREEL
-195 LADVVRPAFAE
+195 LADVVRPAFAG
-206 YRDFLATEVKPHG
+206 YREFLITEVKPHG

-228 WLPGGEAAYARLARV
+228 WLPGGDETYTRLARM
-243 HTTTDRTPAEL
+243 HTTTELTPEEL
-254 HRTGL
+254 HRIGL
-259 DVIGSLAAEYR
+259 DTIEALAAEYR
-270 ELGLRVF
+270 ELGLKVY
-277 GTDDLAA
+277 GTDDLAE
-284 IFERLRTDPALRWS
+284 IFARLRTDPALRWR
-298 SGEELLD
+298 GADELLE
-305 TARTAVARATA
+305 TARTAVARAAA
-316 EAPNW
+316 EAPKW
-321 FGRIPPQECL
+321 FGRLPEQQCT
-331 VEAVPEESAPGAP
+331 VEAVPAEVAPGAP
-344 PAYYLQPAVDG
+344 AAYYLRPAADG

-374 AAEST
+374 MAETT
-379 AFHEAVPGHHFQL
+379 AFHEAVPGHHFQISL
-392 SVAIGLTE
+392 AQGRTE
-400 LPLLRRIGMFT
+400 LPLLRRIGMFN
-411 AYTEGWGLYSERLAD
+411 AYIEGWGLYSERLAD

-436 RLGMLTTDSMRAGRL
+436 RLGMLAGDSLRAGRL

-465 QAVDYLVEN
+465 QAIDYLLEYTPESRAEVESE
-474 TPMAQVEIE
+474 V
-483 AEIDRYIAWPGQALA
+483 DRYIAWPGQALG
-498 YMVGRLEIQRIR
+498 YLVGRLEIQRARAR
-510 AGAEQRLG
+510 AGQRLG

-526 HDLVLAGGALPL
+526 HDLVLAGGPLPL
-538 SALATVVDDWVAGH
+538 SVLATVVDEWVAGH
-552 GDTVDGLAAEL
+552 GDTVDGLASEL

-569 QEPLH
+569 QEPLNP
-574 RSDLGLPGDH
+574 SILGLPGDH
-584 DRLADQTRAA
+584 DRLADQTREA
-594 QERFRAAYADI
+594 QERFRAAYTDL

-611 LATDDLTPEEA
+611 LPTGGLTPEEA

-635 AGRLGALTAD
+635 ADRLGARAAD
-645 IAVSDGLTAPALGLL
+645 IAVSDGLTSPALGLL
-660 MYLPYYKLDDER
+660 MALPYYKLDDEK

-678 ARLAGIG
+678 TRLGAIEP
-685 TFLET
+685 FLAD
-690 LTERQ
+690 LTERL

-707 YLARVGAEYIDRY
+707 YLARVGVEYVDRY
-720 LAAPDSD
+720 LSAPDTD
-727 PLKVGTTA
+727 PLKLGTTA
-735 DVGDFE
+735 AVEGFE
-741 AERDRLLAEAVR
+741 AERDRLLAEVVR

-760 DFLRAEVEPA
+760 DFLRTEVEPA

-776 PGICHVPGGAERY
+776 PGISHVPGGAERY

-801 TARDLHETGLAL
+801 TAQELHETGLAL
-813 IEQLA
+813 IEKLA
-818 GEYRELGGKVFG
+818 GEYRELGAKVFG
-830 TTDLAEIFERLRTDP
+830 TTELGEIFERLRTDP

-854 LLAAA
+854 LLSAA
-859 RDAIARAEAVAPQWF
+859 RDAIARAEAVAPLWF
-874 SRIPEGKCEVA
+874 SRIPAEKCEVA

-891 AASGTIAYYF
+891 AASGTIAYYL

-907 SRPGTYYANTY
+907 SRPGTYYANTH
-918 EAEKRPRFTSEAI
+918 EAAKRPRFTSEAI

-940 HFQLSLAQELRELPL
+940 HFQLSLAQELRDLPL
-955 LRRIGVFNAYAEGWG
+955 LRRIGMFNAYAEGWG

-983 SDDIARFGMLTQDS
+983 SDDVSRFGMLTQDS

-1017 QAVDYLVEHT
+1017 QAIDFLTDHT
-1027 PMARMEIEAEIDRYV
+1027 PMAPLEIEAEIDRYI
-1042 GWPGQALGYMVGR
+1042 GWPAQALGYMVGR

-1062 TEAEQALG
+1062 AEAEQALG

-1089 LSALAKVVTDWVAGR
+1089 LSALAKVVEDWVAGR
-1104 LDTPDRL
+1104 LDTPGRL
-1111 ADELVELN
+1111 ADELVALH

-1128 VFGLPGDHDRLPD
+1128 VFGLPGDHGKLPD
-1141 PGAEAEARFRGGYA
+1141 PGAEAQARLRAGYA

-1163 IDPAG
+1163 LDTTG
-1168 LPAAERVTREVV
+1168 LPADERVTSEVV
-1180 LSQAKTAI
+1180 LSQAKAAI
-1188 DEIDSRRADIAVSD
+1188 DEMDSGRADISVSD
-1202 GLGSPALQLLLYL
+1202 GLGAPALQLLLYL

-1220 DDEPKVRGYLSRLS
+1220 DDEPKVRGYLSRLA
-1234 GVGDYLDAL
+1234 GLGGHLDAL
-1243 IGRQRAAMGEGL
+1243 IDRQRAAVGAGL
-1255 VPPDFLVRIGID
+1255 VPPGFLVRIGIE

-1273 GAPGSDPLRVT
+1273 AAPESDPLRVT
-1284 PPSALDGF
+1284 PPYALDGF

-1354 ARELHETGLS
+1354 AQELHETGLA
-1364 LIEQLAGE
+1364 LIEKLTAE

-1410 ARDAIAR
+1410 ARAAITR

-1427 RVPEQKC
+1427 RVPEQRC
-1434 EVAPVPAA
+1434 QVAPVPAA

-1450 YYLQPSLDGTR
+1450 YYLRPSLDGTR

-1467 NTHEADKRP
+1467 NTHEAEKRP
-1476 RFTSEAVAFHEA
+1476 RFTSEAIAFHEA
-1488 VPGHHFQLC
+1488 VPGHHFQQC

-1507 LRLIAHVN
+1507 LRRIVHVN
-1515 AYAEGWGL
+1515 AYGEGWGL

-1569 QAVDYLVEHTPM
+1569 QAVDYLAEHTPM

-1591 RYAANPGQALSY
+1591 RYAADPGQALGY

-1609 IERLRAEAERELGE
+1609 IQRLRAEAEQALGE
-1623 RFDIREFHDVVLGS
+1623 AFDIREFHDVVLGS
-1637 GTLPLPVLATVV
+1637 GTLPLPVLSGVV
-1649 ADWVAG
+1649 AEWVAQR
-1655 HRDTPDTPDTP
+1655 RDTPGK
-1666 DTLADALL
+1666 LADECL
-1674 ELMFEAQPLFPSLYG
+1674 ELMFEAQPLLPSVHG
-1689 LPGAHDR
+1689 LPGTHDK

-1705 ARHRAGFAAIIAR
+1705 ARFRAGLTGVIAR
-1718 AEALDAA
+1718 AEAID
-1725 ALPPAERVTR
+1725 PAGLTSADRVTR
-1735 DVVIWQARTL
+1735 DVVIWQARTQVDL
-1745 IDVHD
+1745 LDS
-1750 AGRADIAVSDGLAAP
+1750 GRADIAVSDGLDAP
-1765 ALELLM
+1765 ALSLLT
-1771 ELPQTVLDDEAKARG
+1771 ELPQTILDDDVKVRG

-1798 DQLIERQRAALAA
+1798 DQVIERQRAALAE
-1811 GLTPPEFLAR
+1811 GLTPPAFLAR

-1835 NDPLKVPVHGLEAER
+1835 NDPLKVPVRGREAER

-1856 VVHPAYA
+1856 VVWPAYR
-1863 RYRDFLAE
+1863 RYRDFLAD

-1908 AQDLHDTGLAIIE
+1908 PQELHETGLAIIE
-1921 RLAAEYREL
+1921 RLAEEYREL
-1930 GAKVFGTTDLAE
+1930 GAELFGTTELAE

-1959 ELLETARATI
+1959 ELLESARATI
-1969 ARAEAVAP
+1969 KRAEAAAP
-1977 QWFSRVPEQRCEV
+1977 RWFSRIPEQRCQV
-1990 APVPAAEAESGSIAY
+1990 APVPDAEAESGSIAY

-2029 QRTLGEAVAFHEAVP
+2029 QRTLSESVAFHEAVP
-2044 GHHFQLALAQQ
+2044 GHHFQLTLAQQ
-2055 LTGVPL
+2055 LTGVPM

-2088 YSDDVARLG
+2088 YSDNTARLG

-2122 QRAVDYL
+2122 QQAVDYL
-2129 RDNTPM
+2129 VEHTPM
-2135 APIEIEAEIDRY
+2135 ARIEIEAEIDRY
-2147 AGHPGQA
+2147 AGLPGQA

-2162 EIERLRAEAE
+2162 EIQRLRAEAE
-2172 RELGE
+2172 QVLGE
-2177 RFDIREFHDVVL
+2177 AFDIREFHDTVL

-2203 AGWVAARAAGDGE
+2203 AEWVAARAARDEE

>member
-12 VEALFAAD
+12 VEALFDAD
-20 PLTPALLGIRPAEPG
+20 PLTPALLGLRPAEPG

-48 ARLAEFAERA
+48 ARLAAFLERA
-58 RALDTGGL
+58 RALETGGL
-66 SAEDRVTRE
+66 SAEDRVTRD
-75 VLIAT
+75 VLIT
-80 AEDRVAAIDTR
+80 SAEARIAAIDSR
-91 MAEFTVTD
+91 MVEFTVTNL
-99 IFVAPAATLLTV
+99 FVAPAASLLSA
-111 LPMAT
+111 LPMTT

-135 YLRQAA
+135 FLRQAA

-146 GVTAGLMPVA
+146 GLADGLLPVA
-156 HLVDAA
+156 HVVDAA
-162 IAHLD
+162 VAHLD
-167 RYLAEPSADP
+167 RYLAEPAADP
-177 LRRQPAPDEEFGR
+177 LRRQPAPDEEFER

-206 YRDFLATEVKPHG
+206 YRQFLADEVKPHG

-228 WLPGGEAAYARLARV
+228 WLPGGEAAYARLARM
-243 HTTTDRTPAEL
+243 HTTTELTPQEL
-254 HRTGL
+254 HRIGL
-259 DVIGSLAAEYR
+259 DVIDSLAAEYR
-270 ELGLRVF
+270 ELGLKVF
-277 GTDDLAA
+277 GTDDLAE

-298 SGEELLD
+298 NGDELLD
-305 TARTAVARATA
+305 TARTAVARAAA
-316 EAPNW
+316 EAPKW
-321 FGRIPPQECL
+321 FGRVPEEQCS
-331 VEAVPEESAPGAP
+331 VEAVPAGVAPGAP
-344 PAYYLQPAVDG
+344 AAYYLRPAADG

-374 AAEST
+374 TAEAT

-392 SVAIGLTE
+392 SLAQGIEG
-400 LPLLRRIGMFT
+400 LPLLRRIGNFT

-426 EMGLYSDDIA
+426 EMGLYSDDVA
-436 RLGMLTTDSMRAGRL
+436 RLGMLTADSVRAARL
-451 VVDTGLHALGWSRQ
+451 VIDTGLHALGWSRQ
-465 QAVDYLVEN
+465 QAVDYFLEH
-474 TPMAQVEIE
+474 TPEARVEIE
-483 AEIDRYIAWPGQALA
+483 SEVDRYIAWPGQALA
-498 YMVGRLEIQRIR
+498 YMVGRREIQRIR
-510 AGAEQRLG
+510 AGAEERLG

-526 HDLVLAGGALPL
+526 HDLVLAGGSLPL
-538 SALATVVDDWVAGH
+538 PALASVVDEWVAGY
-552 GDTVDGLAAEL
+552 GDTVGGLASEL
-563 VELSFE
+563 VELTFE
-569 QEPLH
+569 QEPL
-574 RSDLGLPGDH
+574 SPSIFGLPGGH
-584 DRLADQTRAA
+584 DRLADQTREA
-594 QERFRAAYADI
+594 QERFRAAYQAL

-611 LATDDLTPEEA
+611 LPSDGLTSEEA
-622 VTREVVIASAEVE
+622 VTREVVIAAAEVE
-635 AGRLGALTAD
+635 ADRLGARAAD
-645 IAVSDGLTAPALGLL
+645 IAVSDGLSAPALGPLL
-660 MYLPYYKLDDER
+660 YLPYYKLDDEK

-678 ARLAGIG
+678 ARLAAIEP
-685 TFLET
+685 FLAT

-695 RESLAEGLVPPA
+695 RESLADGLVPPA

-720 LAAPDSD
+720 LAAPETD
-727 PLKVGTTA
+727 PLKAGTTA
-735 DVGDFE
+735 AVEGFE
-741 AERDRLLAEAVR
+741 AERDRLLAEVVH

-760 DFLRAEVEPA
+760 DFLRTEVEPA
-770 GRPDTA
+770 GRPDSA
-776 PGICHVPGGAERY
+776 PGIGHVPGGAERY

-801 TARDLHETGLAL
+801 TAQELHDTGLAL
-813 IEQLA
+813 IEKLA
-818 GEYRELGGKVFG
+818 GEYRELGAKVFG

-845 ALRWRDGEE
+845 ALRWRDGDE
-854 LLAAA
+854 LLSAA

-874 SRIPEGKCEVA
+874 SRMPVEKCEVA

-891 AASGTIAYYF
+891 AASGTIAYYLP
-901 QPSLDG
+901 PSLDG
-907 SRPGTYYANTY
+907 SRPGTYYANTH
-918 EAEKRPRFTSEAI
+918 EAEQRPRFTSEAI

-940 HFQLSLAQELRELPL
+940 HFQLSLAQELRDLPL
-955 LRRIGVFNAYAEGWG
+955 LRRIGMFNAYGEGWG

-983 SDDIARFGMLTQDS
+983 SDDVSRFGMLTQDS
-997 MRAGRLVVDTGLHA
+997 LRAGRLVVDTGLHA

-1017 QAVDYLVEHT
+1017 QAVDFLVEHT
-1027 PMARMEIEAEIDRYV
+1027 PMARLEIDAEIDRYI
-1042 GWPGQALGYMVGR
+1042 GWPAQALGYMVGR
-1055 LEIQRLR
+1055 LEIERLR
-1062 TEAEQALG
+1062 AEAEQALG

-1089 LSALAKVVTDWVAGR
+1089 LSALAKVVTDWVASRG
-1104 LDTPDRL
+1104 DTPDGL
-1111 ADELVELN
+1111 ADDLVALN
-1119 FERQPLYPS
+1119 FARQPLYPS
-1128 VFGLPGDHDRLPD
+1128 VFGLPGEHGKLPD
-1141 PGAEAEARFRGGYA
+1141 PGAEPRFRDGYA
-1155 AIAARAEA
+1155 AIVARAEA
-1163 IDPAG
+1163 LDPAG
-1168 LPAAERVTREVV
+1168 LTAAERVTREVV
-1180 LSQAKTAI
+1180 LSQAKTEI
-1188 DEIDSRRADIAVSD
+1188 DEIDSRRADLAVSD
-1202 GLGSPALQLLLYL
+1202 GLGAPALQLLLYL

-1220 DDEPKVRGYLSRLS
+1220 DDEPKVRGYLARLA
-1234 GVGDYLDAL
+1234 GIGDYLDSW
-1243 IGRQRAAMGEGL
+1243 IVRQRAAVAEGL
-1255 VPPDFLVRIGID
+1255 VPPGFLVRTGIG

-1273 GAPGSDPLRVT
+1273 GAPESDPLRVT
-1284 PPSALDGF
+1284 PPYALEGF
-1292 EAERDRLLAEVVR
+1292 EAERDRLLADVVR

-1332 ALPGGPERY
+1332 QLPGGQERY

-1354 ARELHETGLS
+1354 ARELHDTGLA
-1364 LIEQLAGE
+1364 LIEKLAEE
-1372 YRELGGKLFGTTD
+1372 YHELGAKLFGTTD
-1385 LGEIFDRIRTDP
+1385 LAELFERLRTDP

-1410 ARDAIAR
+1410 ARAAITR
-1417 AEAVAGQWFS
+1417 AEAVAPHWFS

-1450 YYLQPSLDGTR
+1450 YYLRPSLDGTR

-1467 NTHEADKRP
+1467 NTHEAEKRP

-1497 LAQGLTGLPL
+1497 LAQALTGLPL
-1507 LRLIAHVN
+1507 LRRIVHVN
-1515 AYAEGWGL
+1515 AYGEGWGL

-1569 QAVDYLVEHTPM
+1569 QAIDFLVAHTPM
-1581 ARLEIEAEID
+1581 ARLEIEAEVD
-1591 RYAANPGQALSY
+1591 RYAANPGQALGY

-1609 IERLRAEAERELGE
+1609 IQRLRAEAERELGE

-1637 GTLPLPVLATVV
+1637 GTLPLPVLSGVV

-1655 HRDTPDTPDTP
+1655 HRDTPDR
-1666 DTLADALL
+1666 LADECL
-1674 ELMFEAQPLFPSLYG
+1674 ELMFEAQPLYRSIYG
-1689 LPGAHDR
+1689 LPGAHDK

-1705 ARHRAGFAAIIAR
+1705 ARYRAGLAGIITR

-1725 ALPPAERVTR
+1725 ALTPGERVTR
-1735 DVVIWQARTL
+1735 DVVIWQARTK
-1745 IDVHD
+1745 IDELD
-1750 AGRADIAVSDGLAAP
+1750 SGRADIAVSDGLAAP
-1765 ALELLM
+1765 AFELLM
-1771 ELPQTVLDDEAKARG
+1771 GLPQTVLDDEAKARG
-1786 YLSRLAAVGTYL
+1786 YLSRLAAIGTYF
-1798 DQLIERQRAALAA
+1798 DQLIERQRTALAD

-1821 IGVGYVE
+1821 IGIGYVE
-1828 RYLAAPE
+1828 RYLGDPE

-1856 VVHPAYA
+1856 VVRPAYA

-1882 PGIGDL
+1882 PGLGDL

-1898 IRAETTTERT
+1898 IRAETTTSRT
-1908 AQDLHDTGLAIIE
+1908 AQDLHDTGVAIIE
-1921 RLAAEYREL
+1921 RLAGEYREL

-1942 IFERIRTD
+1942 IFDRIRTD

-1959 ELLETARATI
+1959 ELLQAARETI
-1969 ARAEAVAP
+1969 ARAETVAP
-1977 QWFSRVPEQRCEV
+1977 QWFSRIPEGRCEV
-1990 APVPAAEAESGSIAY
+1990 APVPGAEAASGSIAY

-2023 READQR
+2023 LEADQR
-2029 QRTLGEAVAFHEAVP
+2029 QRTLGESVAFHEAVP

-2055 LTGVPL
+2055 LTGLPL
-2061 LRRIGMFNAYAEGW
+2061 LRRICLFNAFAEGW

-2135 APIEIEAEIDRY
+2135 AQIEIEAEIDRY

-2154 LGYMVGRL
+2154 LSYMVGRL

-2172 RELGE
+2172 QALGG
-2177 RFDIREFHDVVL
+2177 RFDIREFHDTVL

-2203 AGWVAARAAGDGE
+2203 AEWVAARAAGDGK

>member
-20 PLTPALLGIRPAEPG
+20 PLTPALLGLRPAAPG
-35 LPDLSAEAEQAFR
+35 LADLSAEAERAFR
-48 ARLAEFAERA
+48 ARLTEFLGRA
-58 RALDTGGL
+58 RALETEGL
-66 SAEDRVTRE
+66 PAEDRVTRE
-75 VLIAT
+75 VLITT
-80 AEDRVAAIDTR
+80 AENRVAAIDSR
-91 MAEFTVTD
+91 MTEFTVTD
-99 IFVAPAATLLTV
+99 LSVGIAAGLLLA
-111 LPMAT
+111 LPMTT
-116 VTAGAAA
+116 VTPGEAA
-123 EAQLGRLAAIPE
+123 EAQLGRLAAIPD

-141 RRHAE
+141 RRHAD
-146 GVTAGLMPVA
+146 GIADGLLPVA

-167 RYLAEPSADP
+167 RYLADPGADP
-177 LRRQPAPDEEFGR
+177 LRRQSAPDEEFER
-190 RRDEL
+190 RREQL
-195 LADVVRPAFAE
+195 LADVVRPAFAG
-206 YRDFLATEVKPHG
+206 YREFLATEVKPHG

-228 WLPGGEAAYARLARV
+228 WLPGGDETYTRLARM
-243 HTTTDRTPAEL
+243 HTTTGLTPEEL
-254 HRTGL
+254 HRIGL
-259 DVIGSLAAEYR
+259 DTIEALAAEYR
-270 ELGLRVF
+270 ELGLKVY
-277 GTDDLAA
+277 GTDDLAE
-284 IFERLRTDPALRWS
+284 IFARLRTDPALRWR
-298 SGEELLD
+298 GAEELLE
-305 TARTAVARATA
+305 TARTAVARAAA
-316 EAPNW
+316 EAPKW
-321 FGRIPPQECL
+321 FGRIPEQQCA
-331 VEAVPEESAPGAP
+331 VEAVPAEVAPGAP
-344 PAYYLQPAVDG
+344 AAYYLRPAADG

-366 EATERFRH
+366 EATERLRH
-374 AAEST
+374 MAETT

-392 SVAIGLTE
+392 SIAQGRTE
-400 LPLLRRIGMFT
+400 LPLLRRIGMFN
-411 AYTEGWGLYSERLAD
+411 AYIEGWGLYSERLAD

-436 RLGMLTTDSMRAGRL
+436 RLGMLAGDSLRAGRL

-465 QAVDYLVEN
+465 QAIDYLLEYTPESRAEVESE
-474 TPMAQVEIE
+474 V
-483 AEIDRYIAWPGQALA
+483 DRYIAWPGQALG
-498 YMVGRLEIQRIR
+498 YLVGRLEIQRARAR
-510 AGAEQRLG
+510 AGQRLG

-526 HDLVLAGGALPL
+526 HDLVLAGGPLPL
-538 SALATVVDDWVAGH
+538 SVLATVVDEWVAGH
-552 GDTVDGLAAEL
+552 GDTVDGLASEL

-569 QEPLH
+569 QEPLNP
-574 RSDLGLPGDH
+574 SILGLPGDH
-584 DRLADQTRAA
+584 DRLADQTREA
-594 QERFRAAYADI
+594 QERFRAAYTDL

-611 LATDDLTPEEA
+611 LPTGDLTPEEA

-635 AGRLGALTAD
+635 ADRLGARTAD
-645 IAVSDGLTAPALGLL
+645 IAVSDGLTSPALGLL
-660 MYLPYYKLDDER
+660 MALPYYKLDDEK

-678 ARLAGIG
+678 TRLGAIEP
-685 TFLET
+685 FLAD
-690 LTERQ
+690 LTERL

-707 YLARVGAEYIDRY
+707 YLARVGVEYVDRY
-720 LAAPDSD
+720 LSAPDTD
-727 PLKVGTTA
+727 PLKLGTTA
-735 DVGDFE
+735 AVEGFE
-741 AERDRLLAEAVR
+741 AERDRLLAEVVR

-760 DFLRAEVEPA
+760 DFLRTEVEPA

-776 PGICHVPGGAERY
+776 PGISHVPGGAERY

-801 TARDLHETGLAL
+801 TAQELHETGLAL
-813 IEQLA
+813 IGKLA
-818 GEYRELGGKVFG
+818 GEYRELGAKVFG
-830 TTDLAEIFERLRTDP
+830 TTELGEIFEHLRTDP

-854 LLAAA
+854 LLSAA

-874 SRIPEGKCEVA
+874 SRIPAEKCEVA

-891 AASGTIAYYF
+891 AASGTIAYYL

-907 SRPGTYYANTY
+907 SRPGTYYANTH
-918 EAEKRPRFTSEAI
+918 EAAKRPRFTSEAI

-940 HFQLSLAQELRELPL
+940 HFQLSLAQELRDLPL
-955 LRRIGVFNAYAEGWG
+955 LRRIGMFNAYAEGWG

-983 SDDIARFGMLTQDS
+983 SDDVSRFGMLTQDS

-1017 QAVDYLVEHT
+1017 QAIDFLTDHT
-1027 PMARMEIEAEIDRYV
+1027 PMAPLEIEAEIDRYI
-1042 GWPGQALGYMVGR
+1042 GWPAQALGYMVGR

-1062 TEAEQALG
+1062 AEAEQALG

-1089 LSALAKVVTDWVAGR
+1089 LSALAKVVEDWVAGR
-1104 LDTPDRL
+1104 LDTPGRL
-1111 ADELVELN
+1111 ADELVALH

-1128 VFGLPGDHDRLPD
+1128 VFGLPGDHGKLPD
-1141 PGAEAEARFRGGYA
+1141 PGAEAQARLRAGYA

-1163 IDPAG
+1163 LDATGSPAD
-1168 LPAAERVTREVV
+1168 ERVTLEVV
-1180 LSQAKTAI
+1180 LSQAKAAI
-1188 DEIDSRRADIAVSD
+1188 DELDSGRADISVSD

-1220 DDEPKVRGYLSRLS
+1220 DDEPKVHGYLSRLA
-1234 GVGDYLDAL
+1234 GLGGYLDAL
-1243 IGRQRAAMGEGL
+1243 IDRQRAAVGAGL
-1255 VPPDFLVRIGID
+1255 VPPGFLVRIGIE

-1273 GAPGSDPLRVT
+1273 GAPESDPLRVT
-1284 PPSALDGF
+1284 PPYALEGF

-1354 ARELHETGLS
+1354 AQELHETGLA
-1364 LIEQLAGE
+1364 LIEKLAGE

-1410 ARDAIAR
+1410 ARAAITR

-1427 RVPEQKC
+1427 RVPEQQC
-1434 EVAPVPAA
+1434 QVAPVPAA

-1450 YYLQPSLDGTR
+1450 YYLRPSLDGTR

-1467 NTHEADKRP
+1467 NTHEAAKRP
-1476 RFTSEAVAFHEA
+1476 RFTSEAIAFHEA
-1488 VPGHHFQLC
+1488 VPGHHFQQC

-1507 LRLIAHVN
+1507 LRRIVHVN
-1515 AYAEGWGL
+1515 AYGEGWGL

-1569 QAVDYLVEHTPM
+1569 QAVDYLAEHTPM

-1591 RYAANPGQALSY
+1591 RYAAGPGQALGY

-1609 IERLRAEAERELGE
+1609 IQRLRAEAEQALGE
-1623 RFDIREFHDVVLGS
+1623 AFDIREFHDVVLGS
-1637 GTLPLPVLATVV
+1637 GTLPLLVLSGVV
-1649 ADWVAG
+1649 AEWVAQR
-1655 HRDTPDTPDTP
+1655 RDTPGK
-1666 DTLADALL
+1666 LADECL
-1674 ELMFEAQPLFPSLYG
+1674 ELMFEAQPLLPSVHG
-1689 LPGAHDR
+1689 LPGTHDK

-1705 ARHRAGFAAIIAR
+1705 ARFRAGLSGVIAR
-1718 AEALDAA
+1718 AEAIDPAGLTS
-1725 ALPPAERVTR
+1725 AERVTR
-1735 DVVIWQARTL
+1735 DVVIWQARTQL
-1745 IDVHD
+1745 DLLD
-1750 AGRADIAVSDGLAAP
+1750 SGRADIAVSDGLDAP
-1765 ALELLM
+1765 ALSLLT
-1771 ELPQTVLDDEAKARG
+1771 ELPQTILDDDVKVRG
-1786 YLSRLAAVGTYL
+1786 YLNRLAAIGTYL
-1798 DQLIERQRAALAA
+1798 DQVIERQRAALAE
-1811 GLTPPEFLAR
+1811 GLTPPAFLAR

-1835 NDPLKVPVHGLEAER
+1835 SDPLKVPVRGREAER

-1856 VVHPAYA
+1856 VVWPAYR
-1863 RYRDFLAE
+1863 RYRDFLAD

-1908 AQDLHDTGLAIIE
+1908 PRELHDTGLAIIE
-1921 RLAAEYREL
+1921 RLAGEYREL
-1930 GAKVFGTTDLAE
+1930 GAELFGTTELAE

-1959 ELLETARATI
+1959 ELLESARATI
-1969 ARAEAVAP
+1969 KRAEAAAP
-1977 QWFSRVPEQRCEV
+1977 QWFSRIPEQRCQV
-1990 APVPAAEAESGSIAY
+1990 APVPDAEAESGSIAY

-2029 QRTLGEAVAFHEAVP
+2029 QRTLSESVAFHEAVP
-2044 GHHFQLALAQQ
+2044 GHHFQLTLAQQ
-2055 LTGVPL
+2055 LTGVPM

-2088 YSDDVARLG
+2088 YSDNTARLG

-2122 QRAVDYL
+2122 QQAVDYL
-2129 RDNTPM
+2129 VEHTPM
-2135 APIEIEAEIDRY
+2135 ARIEIEAEIDRY
-2147 AGHPGQA
+2147 AGLPGQA

-2162 EIERLRAEAE
+2162 EIQRLRAEAE
-2172 RELGE
+2172 QALGE
-2177 RFDIREFHDVVL
+2177 AFDIREFHDTVL

-2203 AGWVAARAAGDGE
+2203 AEWVAARAARDEE

>member
-20 PLTPALLGIRPAEPG
+20 PLTPALLGLRPAEPG
-35 LPDLSAEAEQAFR
+35 LPDLSAEAEQVFR
-48 ARLAEFAERA
+48 ARLAAFLDRA
-58 RALDTGGL
+58 RALTAED
-66 SAEDRVTRE
+66 AEDRVTRE

-80 AEDRVAAIDTR
+80 AENRIASIDSR
-91 MAEFTVTD
+91 MTEFTVTD
-99 IFVAPAATLLTV
+99 LSIGTAAGLLMA
-111 LPMAT
+111 LPMTT
-116 VTAGAAA
+116 VTAGETA
-123 EAQLGRLAAIPE
+123 EAQLGRLAAIPA

-141 RRHAE
+141 RRHAD
-146 GVTAGLMPVA
+146 GIAAGLLPVA

-162 IAHLD
+162 VAHLD
-167 RYLAEPSADP
+167 RYLADPAADP
-177 LRRQPAPDEEFGR
+177 LRRQPAPDEAFER

-206 YRDFLATEVKPHG
+206 YREFLLTEVKPHG
-219 RPADRPGLS
+219 RPEDRPGLS
-228 WLPGGEAAYARLARV
+228 WLPGGAETYAGLARM
-243 HTTTDRTPAEL
+243 HTTTELTPDEL
-254 HRTGL
+254 HR
-259 DVIGSLAAEYR
+259 IGTDTIAALAVEYR
-270 ELGLRVF
+270 ELGLRAF
-277 GTDDLAA
+277 GTDDLAE
-284 IFERLRTDPALRWS
+284 IFARLRTDSSLRWRS
-298 SGEELLD
+298 ADELLE
-305 TARTAVARATA
+305 TARTAVARAAA
-316 EAPNW
+316 EAPKW
-321 FGRIPPQECL
+321 FGRIPAQPCS
-331 VEAVPEESAPGAP
+331 VEAVPSEVAPGAP
-344 PAYYLQPAVDG
+344 AAYYLRPAADG

-374 AAEST
+374 MAETT

-392 SVAIGLTE
+392 SIAQGLTE
-400 LPLLRRIGMFT
+400 LPLLRRIGGFN
-411 AYTEGWGLYSERLAD
+411 AYIEGWGLYSERLAD

-436 RLGMLTTDSMRAGRL
+436 RLGMLAGDSLRAGRL
-451 VVDTGLHALGWSRQ
+451 VVDTGLHALGWTRQ
-465 QAVDYLVEN
+465 QAVDYLLEH
-474 TPMAQVEIE
+474 TPESRPEIE
-483 AEIDRYIAWPGQALA
+483 SEVDRYIAWPGQALG
-498 YMVGRLEIQRIR
+498 YLVGRREIQRARTR
-510 AGAEQRLG
+510 AARRLG

-526 HDLVLAGGALPL
+526 HDLVLAGGPLPL
-538 SALATVVDDWVAGH
+538 SVLASVVDEWVAGH

-569 QEPLH
+569 QEPLNP
-574 RSDLGLPGDH
+574 SILGLPGDH
-584 DRLADQTRAA
+584 DRLADQTREA
-594 QERFRAAYADI
+594 QERYREAYTAL

-611 LATDDLTPEEA
+611 LATDGLTPEEA

-635 AGRLGALTAD
+635 ADRLGARAAD
-645 IAVSDGLTAPALGLL
+645 LAVSDGLTAPALGLL
-660 MYLPYYKLDDER
+660 MYLPYYQLDDEQ

-678 ARLAGIG
+678 ARLAAIEP
-685 TFLET
+685 FLAD
-690 LTERQ
+690 LAGRQ

-707 YLARVGAEYIDRY
+707 YLARVGVEYIDRY
-720 LAAPDSD
+720 LAAPDTD

-735 DVGDFE
+735 AVEGFE
-741 AERDRLLAEAVR
+741 AERDRLLAEVVH

-760 DFLRAEVEPA
+760 DFLRTEVEPA

-776 PGICHVPGGAERY
+776 PGISHVPGGAERY

-801 TARDLHETGLAL
+801 TAQELHDTGLAL
-813 IEQLA
+813 IEKL
-818 GEYRELGGKVFG
+818 GEEYRELGAKVFG
-830 TTDLAEIFERLRTDP
+830 TTELPEIFERLRTDP

-854 LLAAA
+854 LLSAA
-859 RDAIARAEAVAPQWF
+859 REAIARAEAVAPQWF
-874 SRIPEGKCEVA
+874 SRIPAEKCEVA

-891 AASGTIAYYF
+891 AASGTIAYYL

-907 SRPGTYYANTY
+907 TRPGTYYANTH
-918 EAEKRPRFTSEAI
+918 EAGKRPRFTSEAI

-940 HFQLSLAQELRELPL
+940 HFQLSLAQELQDVPL
-955 LRRIGVFNAYAEGWG
+955 LRRIGMFNAYAEGWG

-983 SDDIARFGMLTQDS
+983 SDDVSRLGMLTQDS

-1017 QAVDYLVEHT
+1017 QAIDYLVDNT
-1027 PMARMEIEAEIDRYV
+1027 PMARLEIEAEIDRYV

-1062 TEAEQALG
+1062 AEAERALG
-1070 ERFDIRGFHEV
+1070 AAFDIRGFHEV

-1089 LSALAKVVTDWVAGR
+1089 LSALAKVVEDWVAGR
-1104 LDTPDRL
+1104 LDTPDGL
-1111 ADELVELN
+1111 ADELVAVN

-1128 VFGLPGDHDRLPD
+1128 VFGLPGEHDRLPD
-1141 PGAEAEARFRGGYA
+1141 PSAEAEARFRAAYA
-1155 AIAARAEA
+1155 AIAGRAEA

-1168 LPAAERVTREVV
+1168 LPSAERVTRDVV
-1180 LSQAKTAI
+1180 ISQTKTAI
-1188 DEIDSRRADIAVSD
+1188 DEIDSGRTDLAVSD
-1202 GLGSPALQLLLYL
+1202 GLAAPALQLLLYL

-1220 DDEPKVRGYLSRLS
+1220 DDEPKVRGYLRRLAE
-1234 GVGDYLDAL
+1234 VGDYLDAL
-1243 IGRQRAAMGEGL
+1243 IGRQRAAVAEGL
-1255 VPPDFLVRIGID
+1255 VPPEFLVRIGIG
-1267 YVDRYL
+1267 YLDRYL

-1284 PPSALDGF
+1284 PPHALDGF
-1292 EAERDRLLAEVVR
+1292 EAERDRLLEEVVR

-1311 RAFLADEVAPVA
+1311 RDFLADEVVPVA

-1354 ARELHETGLS
+1354 AQDLHDTGLA
-1364 LIEQLAGE
+1364 LIEKLGEE

-1385 LGEIFDRIRTDP
+1385 LAEIFDRIRTDP

-1410 ARDAIAR
+1410 ARAAITR
-1417 AEAVAGQWFS
+1417 AESVAGQWFS

-1434 EVAPVPAA
+1434 QVAPVPAA
-1442 EATSGTIA
+1442 EAASGTIA
-1450 YYLQPSLDGTR
+1450 YYLRPSLDGTR

-1467 NTHEADKRP
+1467 NTHEAAKRP

-1497 LAQGLTGLPL
+1497 LAQDLGGLPL
-1507 LRLIAHVN
+1507 LRRIAHVN

-1569 QAVDYLVEHTPM
+1569 QAVGYLAEHTPM
-1581 ARLEIEAEID
+1581 ARLEIEAEVD
-1591 RYAANPGQALSY
+1591 RYAANPGQALGY

-1609 IERLRAEAERELGE
+1609 IQRLRAEAEQALGAA
-1623 RFDIREFHDVVLGS
+1623 FDIREFHDVVLGS
-1637 GTLPLPVLATVV
+1637 GTLPLPVLAGVV
-1649 ADWVAG
+1649 AEWVAAQ
-1655 HRDTPDTPDTP
+1655 RDTPDR
-1666 DTLADALL
+1666 LADECL

-1689 LPGAHDR
+1689 LPGTHDK

-1705 ARHRAGFAAIIAR
+1705 ARHRAGLAGIIAR
-1718 AEALDAA
+1718 AEAIDAA
-1725 ALPPAERVTR
+1725 ALSPAERVTR
-1735 DVVIWQARTL
+1735 DVVIWQARTQ
-1745 IDVHD
+1745 IDVLD
-1750 AGRADIAVSDGLAAP
+1750 SGRADIAVSDGLAAP

-1771 ELPQTVLDDEAKARG
+1771 ALPQTVLDDEVKARG

-1798 DQLIERQRAALAA
+1798 DQLIERQRAALAE
-1811 GLTPPEFLAR
+1811 GLIPPEFLAR

-1828 RYLAAPE
+1828 RYLGAPE

-1856 VVHPAYA
+1856 VVRPAYA
-1863 RYRDFLAE
+1863 RYQDFLAD

-1888 PGGPERYAAL
+1888 PGGAERYAAL

-1908 AQDLHDTGLAIIE
+1908 PQDLHDTGLAIIE
-1921 RLAAEYREL
+1921 QLAGEYREL
-1930 GAKVFGTTDLAE
+1930 GEKVFGTTDLAE
-1942 IFERIRTD
+1942 IFDRIRTD

-1959 ELLETARATI
+1959 ELLDAARATI
-1969 ARAEAVAP
+1969 TRAEAVAP
-1977 QWFSRVPEQRCEV
+1977 QWFSRVPAERCQV

-2023 READQR
+2023 QEAEER

-2061 LRRIGMFNAYAEGW
+2061 LRRIAMFNAYAEGW

-2122 QRAVDYL
+2122 QQAVDYL

-2135 APIEIEAEIDRY
+2135 AQIEIDAEIDRY

-2154 LGYMVGRL
+2154 LSYMVGRL

-2172 RELGE
+2172 QALGD
-2177 RFDIREFHDVVL
+2177 RFDIREFHDTVL

-2203 AGWVAARAAGDGE
+2203 ADWVATRAAGNGR

>member
-1 MTAVTELADEF
+1 MAAVTELADEF

-20 PLTPALLGIRPAEPG
+20 PLTPALLGVRPAEPG
-35 LPDLSAEAEQAFR
+35 LPDVSAEAERAFR
-48 ARLAEFAERA
+48 DQLTAFLERA
-58 RALDTGGL
+58 RALDTEGL
-66 SAEDRVTRE
+66 PAEDRVTRE
-75 VLIAT
+75 VLITT
-80 AEDRVAAIDTR
+80 AENHIAALDSR
-91 MAEFTVTD
+91 MTEFTVTD
-99 IFVAPAATLLTV
+99 LSIGPAAGLLMA
-111 LPMAT
+111 LPMTT
-116 VTAGAAA
+116 VTAGEAA
-123 EAQLGRLAAIPE
+123 EAQLGRLAAVPE
-135 YLRQAA
+135 YLRQVA

-146 GVTAGLMPVA
+146 GIDGGLLPVA

-162 IAHLD
+162 VAHLD
-167 RYLAEPSADP
+167 RYLADPAADP
-177 LRRQPAPDEEFGR
+177 LRRQPAPDEEFER
-190 RRDEL
+190 RREEL
-195 LADVVRPAFAE
+195 LGGVVRPAFAE
-206 YRDFLATEVKPHG
+206 YREFLVTEVQPHG
-219 RPADRPGLS
+219 RPADRPGVS
-228 WLPGGEAAYARLARV
+228 WLPGGGETYARLARM
-243 HTTTDRTPAEL
+243 HTTTELTPQEL
-254 HRTGL
+254 HRIGL
-259 DVIGSLAAEYR
+259 DVIDSLAAEYR
-270 ELGLRVF
+270 EVGPRVF
-277 GTDDLAA
+277 GTGDLAE
-284 IFERLRTDPALRWS
+284 IFRRLRTDPALRWT
-298 SGEELLD
+298 GGDEILE
-305 TARTAVARATA
+305 TARTAIDRAAA
-316 EAPNW
+316 EAPKW
-321 FGRIPPQECL
+321 FGRVPEQQCT
-331 VEAVPEESAPGAP
+331 VEAVPSEVAPGAP
-344 PAYYLQPAVDG
+344 AAYYLRPAADG

-374 AAEST
+374 MAETT

-392 SVAIGLTE
+392 SIAQGRTE
-400 LPLLRRIGMFT
+400 LPLLRRIGMFN

-426 EMGLYSDDIA
+426 EMGLYSDDVA
-436 RLGMLTTDSMRAGRL
+436 RLGMLAGDSLRAARL
-451 VVDTGLHALGWSRQ
+451 VADTGLHALGWSRQ
-465 QAVDYLVEN
+465 QAIDYLLEHTPTARAEVESE
-474 TPMAQVEIE
+474 V
-483 AEIDRYIAWPGQALA
+483 DRYIAWPGQALG
-498 YMVGRLEIQRIR
+498 YLVGRLEIQRIR
-510 AGAEQRLG
+510 ARAAQRLG

-538 SALATVVDDWVAGH
+538 SVLADVVDEWVAGH
-552 GDTVDGLAAEL
+552 GDTVDGLASEL

-574 RSDLGLPGDH
+574 PSVLGLPGGH
-584 DRLADQTRAA
+584 DRLAEQTREA
-594 QERFRAAYADI
+594 QERFRAAYTGLAT
-605 AARARA
+605 RARA
-611 LATDDLTPEEA
+611 LATEDLTPEDA
-622 VTREVVIASAEVE
+622 VTREVVIAAAEVE
-635 AGRLGALTAD
+635 ADRLGARAAD
-645 IAVSDGLTAPALGLL
+645 FAVSDGLTSPALGLL
-660 MYLPYYKLDDER
+660 MYLPYYRLDDEK

-678 ARLAGIG
+678 ARLGAIEP
-685 TFLET
+685 FLAE

-707 YLARVGAEYIDRY
+707 YLARVGIEYIDRY
-720 LAAPDSD
+720 LAAPDTD

-735 DVGDFE
+735 AVEGFD
-741 AERDRLLAEAVR
+741 AERDRLLAEVVH

-770 GRPDTA
+770 GRPETA
-776 PGICHVPGGAERY
+776 PGISHVPGGAERY

-801 TARDLHETGLAL
+801 TAQELHETGLAL
-813 IEQLA
+813 IEKLA
-818 GEYRELGGKVFG
+818 GEYRELGAKVFG
-830 TTDLAEIFERLRTDP
+830 TTELTEIFERLRTDP

-859 RDAIARAEAVAPQWF
+859 RDAIARAEAVAPRWF
-874 SRIPEGKCEVA
+874 SRIPAEKCEVA

-891 AASGTIAYYF
+891 AASGTIAYYL

-907 SRPGTYYANTY
+907 TRPGTYYANTH
-918 EAEKRPRFTSEAI
+918 EAAKRPRFTSEAI

-940 HFQLSLAQELRELPL
+940 HFQLSLAQELRDLPL
-955 LRRIGVFNAYAEGWG
+955 LRRIGMFNAYAEGWG

-983 SDDIARFGMLTQDS
+983 SDDVARLGMLTQDS

-1011 LGWSRQ
+1011 LGWSRR
-1017 QAVDYLVEHT
+1017 QAIDFLVENT
-1027 PMARMEIEAEIDRYV
+1027 PMAPLEIEAEIDRYV
-1042 GWPGQALGYMVGR
+1042 AWPGQALGYMVGR

-1062 TEAEQALG
+1062 AEAEQALG
-1070 ERFDIRGFHEV
+1070 EAFDIRGFHEV

-1089 LSALAKVVTDWVAGR
+1089 LSALAKVVTGWVAGR

-1111 ADELVELN
+1111 ADELVALN

-1141 PGAEAEARFRGGYA
+1141 PGAAAEARFRAGYA

-1163 IDPAG
+1163 LDCTG

-1180 LSQAKTAI
+1180 VSQAKAAI
-1188 DEIDSRRADIAVSD
+1188 DEIDSGRAEISVSD
-1202 GLGSPALQLLLYL
+1202 GLGAPALQLLLYL

-1220 DDEPKVRGYLSRLS
+1220 DDERKVRGYLSRLA

-1243 IGRQRAAMGEGL
+1243 IGRQRAAVGEGL

-1273 GAPGSDPLRVT
+1273 GAPESDPLRVT
-1284 PPSALDGF
+1284 PPYAPAGF

-1332 ALPGGPERY
+1332 ALPGGAERY
-1341 AALIRVETTTERT
+1341 AALIRAETTTERP
-1354 ARELHETGLS
+1354 AQELHETGLA
-1364 LIEQLAGE
+1364 LIEKLAGE

-1410 ARDAIAR
+1410 ARAAITR
-1417 AEAVAGQWFS
+1417 AEAVAPQWFS
-1427 RVPEQKC
+1427 RVPEQQC
-1434 EVAPVPAA
+1434 QVQPVPAA

-1467 NTHEADKRP
+1467 NTHEAEKRP

-1497 LAQGLTGLPL
+1497 LAQDLTGLPL
-1507 LRLIAHVN
+1507 LRRIAHVN

-1537 DVSRLG
+1537 DVARLG

-1554 LVVDTGLHALGWSRQ
+1554 LVVDTGLHALGWSRR
-1569 QAVDYLVEHTPM
+1569 QAIDYLAEHTPM

-1591 RYAANPGQALSY
+1591 RYAADPGQALGY

-1609 IERLRAEAERELGE
+1609 IQRLRAEAEQALGE
-1623 RFDIREFHDVVLGS
+1623 AFDVREFHDVVLGS
-1637 GTLPLPVLATVV
+1637 GTLPLPVLSGVV
-1649 ADWVAG
+1649 ADWVSRR
-1655 HRDTPDTPDTP
+1655 RDTPDR
-1666 DTLADALL
+1666 LADECL
-1674 ELMFEAQPLFPSLYG
+1674 ELMVEAQPLIPSLYG
-1689 LPGAHDR
+1689 LPGTHDK

-1705 ARHRAGFAAIIAR
+1705 ARYRAGLAGIIAR
-1718 AEALDAA
+1718 AEAIDTA
-1725 ALPPAERVTR
+1725 ALKQAERVTR
-1735 DVVIWQARTL
+1735 DVVIWQARTQ
-1745 IDVHD
+1745 IDVLD
-1750 AGRADIAVSDGLAAP
+1750 SGRADIAVSDGLDAP
-1765 ALELLM
+1765 ALNLLM
-1771 ELPQTVLDDEAKARG
+1771 ELPQTIVDDEAKARG

-1798 DQLIERQRAALAA
+1798 DQLIERQRAALAE
-1811 GLTPPEFLAR
+1811 GLTPPAFLAR
-1821 IGVGYVE
+1821 LGVGYVE

-1856 VVHPAYA
+1856 VVRPAYA
-1863 RYRDFLAE
+1863 RYRDFLAD
-1871 EVVPVA
+1871 EVVPVG

-1898 IRAETTTERT
+1898 IRAETTTEHT

-1930 GAKVFGTTDLAE
+1930 GAAVFGTTDLAE
-1942 IFERIRTD
+1942 IFDRIRTD

-1959 ELLETARATI
+1959 EQLEVARATI

-1990 APVPAAEAESGSIAY
+1990 APVPEAEAESGSIAY

-2010 LDGSRPGTYYANT
+2010 LDGSRPGTYYTNT
-2023 READQR
+2023 RDADQR
-2029 QRTLGEAVAFHEAVP
+2029 QRTLSEAVAFHEAVP
-2044 GHHFQLALAQQ
+2044 GHHFQLTLAQQ

-2088 YSDDVARLG
+2088 YSDNTARLG

-2135 APIEIEAEIDRY
+2135 AQLEIDAEIDRY
-2147 AGHPGQA
+2147 AGLPGQA

-2172 RELGE
+2172 RQLGE
-2177 RFDIREFHDVVL
+2177 RFDIREFHDTVL

-2203 AGWVAARAAGDGE
+2203 AAWVAARAPGDGK